1 MALYSLFKIT
11 VLCALF
17 QAAAAAVRRQLPPAR
32 VCARAP
38 GLYRLPYRSRS
49 LSQRMFQHG
58 SLRVVIFAFLAPHS
72 SALSLQM
79 APKAAL
85 RLRGG
90 EQLPGN
96 LWRSLTASE
105 KGNLPAPLDMFT
117 HLDVLI
123 SLVAACAISLL
134 LDANRPRD
142 MLGRFLLATF
152 SGCAALTLLQPAVLL
167 LGMEPAFAQVPVF
180 VSTLVAVVGIFYLY
194 FFNKLFFQAPPIDAT
209 ARETA
214 SAITRAAEY
223 VQVRGQ
229 RLRIVR
235 AGPRTGKPVLLLHGF
250 KVAERRPVRATQSL
264 SLAAACTDSP
274 TASLSPPLPRAARRR
289 GRL

>member
-1 MALYSLFKIT
+1 MLSS
-11 VLCALF
+11 
-17 QAAAAAVRRQLPPAR
+17 PEPAH
-32 VCARAP
+32 RAP
-38 GLYRLPYRSRS
+38 GADFVL
-49 LSQRMFQHG
+49 
-58 SLRVVIFAFLAPHS
+58 IFALLAPHS
-72 SALSLQM
+72 SALSLQK
-79 APKAAL
+79 APKVAL
-85 RLRGG
+85 MRL
-90 EQLPGN
+90 L
-96 LWRSLTASE
+96 
-105 KGNLPAPLDMFT
+105 FT

-142 MLGRFLLATF
+142 MLGRFLLAAF

-194 FFNKLFFQAPPIDAT
+194 FVNKLFFQAPPIDAT

-214 SAITRAAEY
+214 SAITRGAEY

-250 KVAERRPVRATQSL
+250 KVAERRAVRVTQSL
-264 SLAAACTDSP
+264 SLAACTDSP
-274 TASLSPPLPRAARRR
+274 TASLSPPLSRAARRR

>member
-1 MALYSLFKIT
+1 
-11 VLCALF
+11 
-17 QAAAAAVRRQLPPAR
+17 
-32 VCARAP
+32 
-38 GLYRLPYRSRS
+38 
-49 LSQRMFQHG
+49 MFQHD
-58 SLRVVIFAFLAPHS
+58 SLRVVIFALLAPHS
-72 SALSLQM
+72 SALSLQKT
-79 APKAAL
+79 PKVAL

-90 EQLPGN
+90 EQFPGN
-96 LWRSLTASE
+96 VWRSLTASG
-105 KGNLPAPLDMFT
+105 KGDLPAPLVFT

-142 MLGRFLLATF
+142 MLGRFLLAAF

-194 FFNKLFFQAPPIDAT
+194 FLYKLFFQAPPIDAT
-209 ARETA
+209 ASQARETA
-214 SAITRAAEY
+214 GAITRAAEY

-264 SLAAACTDSP
+264 SLAACTDSP

>member
-1 MALYSLFKIT
+1 MLNPLTLTPVFLPGVLLLFSPRHSRRDCNSF
-11 VLCALF
+11 VL
-17 QAAAAAVRRQLPPAR
+17 
-32 VCARAP
+32 
-38 GLYRLPYRSRS
+38 
-49 LSQRMFQHG
+49 
-58 SLRVVIFAFLAPHS
+58 IFALLAPHS
-72 SALSLQM
+72 SALSLQK
-79 APKAAL
+79 APKVAL
-85 RLRGG
+85 MRL
-90 EQLPGN
+90 L
-96 LWRSLTASE
+96 
-105 KGNLPAPLDMFT
+105 FT

-142 MLGRFLLATF
+142 MLGRFLLAAF

-194 FFNKLFFQAPPIDAT
+194 FVNKLFFQAPPIDAT

-214 SAITRAAEY
+214 SAITRGAEY

-250 KVAERRPVRATQSL
+250 KVAERRAVRVTQSL
-264 SLAAACTDSP
+264 SLAACTDSP
-274 TASLSPPLPRAARRR
+274 TASLSPPLSRAARRR

>member
-1 MALYSLFKIT
+1 MY
-11 VLCALF
+11 LCS
-17 QAAAAAVRRQLPPAR
+17 AAWRGIMKQ
-32 VCARAP
+32 
-38 GLYRLPYRSRS
+38 RS
-49 LSQRMFQHG
+49 L
-58 SLRVVIFAFLAPHS
+58 LVFALLAPHS
-72 SALSLQM
+72 SALSLQKT
-79 APKAAL
+79 PKVAL

-90 EQLPGN
+90 EQFPGN
-96 LWRSLTASE
+96 VWRSLTAPG
-105 KGNLPAPLDMFT
+105 KGDLPAPLDVFT

-123 SLVAACAISLL
+123 SLVAACAILLL

-142 MLGRFLLATF
+142 MLGRFLLAAF
-152 SGCAALTLLQPAVLL
+152 SGCATLTLLQPAVLL

-194 FFNKLFFQAPPIDAT
+194 FLYKLFFQAPPIDAT
-209 ARETA
+209 ASQARETA
-214 SAITRAAEY
+214 GAITRAAEY